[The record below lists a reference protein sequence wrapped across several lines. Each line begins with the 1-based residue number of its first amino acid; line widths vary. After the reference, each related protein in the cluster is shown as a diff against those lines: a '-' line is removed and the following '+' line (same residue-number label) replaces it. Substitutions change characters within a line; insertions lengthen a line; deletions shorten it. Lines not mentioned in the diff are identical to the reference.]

1 MAEDIKQIL
10 NEYKEETNRHFDVV
24 AEDIKSKIETVSE
37 QVAINTEQIT
47 SLQEDVKIV
56 KDDMGKVKDD
66 VEVIKLDIEVIKNDL
81 KQKVSREEF
90 VILEKRVG
98 MLEAKSRK

>member
-1 MAEDIKQIL
+1 MIERRIVKRYASALFHAASRAGLVD
-10 NEYKEETNRHFDVV
+10 
-24 AEDIKSKIETVSE
+24 KIESDLG
-37 QVAINTEQIT
+37 Q
-47 SLQEDVKIV
+47 
-56 KDDMGKVKDD
+56 VKDD
-66 VEVIKLDIEVIKNDL
+66 VAIIKLDIETIKNDL

>member
-24 AEDIKSKIETVSE
+24 AEKLEDKIQVVSE
-37 QVAINTEQIT
+37 QVFANTEQIT
-47 SLQEDVKIV
+47 ALQEDVKIV
-56 KDDMGKVKDD
+56 KDDLSQVRNN
-66 VEVIKLDIEVIKNDL
+66 VEVIKLDIETIKNDL

-98 MLEAKSRK
+98 MLEARSKR

>member
-24 AEDIKSKIETVSE
+24 AEKLEDKIQVIAE
-37 QVAINTEQIT
+37 QVSGNTETLEI
-47 SLQEDVKIV
+47 
-56 KDDMGKVKDD
+56 
-66 VEVIKLDIEVIKNDL
+66 IKLDIETIKNDL

-98 MLEAKSRK
+98 MLEAKSKR